1 MLVGLLNLIFSV
13 LIFLTQVAYW
23 VMLVYVI
30 MSLAIPQN
38 KYTQLAGKYV
48 EPVLSPIRA
57 WLDKTFPKLSQT
69 RLDFSPMVCWLL
81 LVVVSWLLSLLKAIL
96 L

>member
-1 MLVGLLNLIFSV
+1 MLVGLLNLIFNV

-30 MSLAIPQN
+30 MSLVIPQN
-38 KYTQLAGKYV
+38 KYTQLVGKYV

-57 WLDKTFPKLSQT
+57 WLAKTFPKLSQT
-69 RLDFSPMVCWLL
+69 RLDFSPLVFWLL

>member
-1 MLVGLLNLIFSV
+1 MLVGLLNLIFNV

-30 MSLAIPQN
+30 MTLVIPQN
-38 KYTQLAGKYV
+38 KYTQLVGKYV
-48 EPVLSPIRA
+48 EPVFAPIRA
-57 WLDKTFPKLSQT
+57 WLAKTFPKLSQT
-69 RLDFSPMVCWLL
+69 RLDFSPVVLWVLL
-81 LVVVSWLLSLLKAIL
+81 IVVSWLLKLLKAIL

>member
-1 MLVGLLNLIFSV
+1 MLVSLLNLLFNL
-13 LIFLTQVAYW
+13 LIFLTKVAYW
-23 VMLVYVI
+23 IMLAYVI
-30 MSLAIPQN
+30 MSMVIPQN
-38 KYTQLAGKYV
+38 KYVQLAGKYV

-69 RLDFSPMVCWLL
+69 RLDFSPVVVWLL
-81 LVVVSWLLSLLKAIL
+81 LVVVSWLLSLLKTIL